1 MSTEKA
7 RDTEKNI
14 LWIHAHEAPGTS
26 AYLCV
31 RNRLGPPGWGA
42 GVFQAAAPL
51 LLLHLGVSCTGVF
64 TVKIHSSGQVGCV
77 HFAVCILCCAVLGHF
92 SGV

>member
-1 MSTEKA
+1 MHMKLQELQLIYVS
-7 RDTEKNI
+7 
-14 LWIHAHEAPGTS
+14 GTGWDP
-26 AYLCV
+26 LV
-31 RNRLGPPGWGA
+31 WGA

-77 HFAVCILCCAVLGHF
+77 HSSVCILCCAVLGHF
-92 SGV
+92 SAV